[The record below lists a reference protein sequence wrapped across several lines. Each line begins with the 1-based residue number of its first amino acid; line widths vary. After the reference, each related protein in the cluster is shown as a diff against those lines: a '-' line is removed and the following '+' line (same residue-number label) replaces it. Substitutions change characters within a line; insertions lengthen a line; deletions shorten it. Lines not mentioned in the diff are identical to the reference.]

1 MRIKI
6 SGQQEVLEH
15 SFFLALR
22 KVWVCLAGLAKPRV
36 RTRAGTGLLSRNPA
50 FFPKT
55 GGLIRFNK
63 RLYPVISV

>member
-1 MRIKI
+1 MKI
-6 SGQQEVLEH
+6 SRQQELLKE
-15 SFFLALR
+15 SCFCALR

-50 FFPKT
+50 FLPKT

-63 RLYPVISV
+63 RLYLVINVY